1 MKWILVVLVVL
12 AVLFFQVRREEVGVK
27 RGSDGLY
34 YEAGKS
40 EVYTGEGLVYHPN
53 GNKAQQGQIIA
64 GKPTGPWKQWHA
76 NGQIHW
82 EGSYKDGSR
91 DGVWTKYDE
100 EGKKVEESTW
110 ANGVEEAPLNSVK
123 RENNQKTPPV
133 KESAGDAKDKDI

>member
-1 MKWILVVLVVL
+1 MKWILVVLAVL

-64 GKPTGPWKQWHA
+64 GKPTGPWKQWHS

-110 ANGVEEAPLNSVK
+110 SNGV
-123 RENNQKTPPV
+123 
-133 KESAGDAKDKDI
+133 